1 MNSMKIEKMQSNQ
14 ILYEENSVGDNFI
27 IVKEGTLEETFKNK
41 NISKV
46 YIEKVI
52 YYEIYL

>member
-52 YYEIYL
+52 YYEKSL